1 MLIGLSSYSYRWA
14 IQKGSMN
21 LSDYLQSACDAHIRY
36 VQICENF
43 PFAEMSTAELNQLR
57 DTYGKNLVIETGFR
71 GHHPDDLARALC
83 ATTAI
88 GAKAMRLVVEDIRE
102 RSIDMEQVV
111 ADLTTILPLLEQ
123 HDLQLCL
130 ENHFLLSPT
139 QIVELIQRLPSQRIS
154 VCFDCFNSIALNIA
168 TNEALEVLFPYVHRI
183 HIKDV
188 CIERIGTGF
197 CFKGCQL
204 GTGILNLD
212 TLFSRF
218 VQAGRQP
225 LLFLEGWID
234 KKKTDQETIEY
245 EDLVNK
251 QGIAYLRSYFH
262 E

>member
-1 MLIGLSSYSYRWA
+1 
-14 IQKGSMN
+14 MN
-21 LSDYLQSACDAHIRY
+21 LCGFLQNACEAHIRY

-43 PFAEMSTAELNQLR
+43 PFVEMSTVELNQLR
-57 DTYGKNLVIETGFR
+57 DTYGSSLVIETGFR
-71 GHHPDDLARALC
+71 GHCPEDLAKALH

-88 GAKAMRLVVEDIRE
+88 GAKAMRLVVEDIQE

-123 HDLQLCL
+123 LDLQLCL
-130 ENHFLLSPT
+130 ENHFLISPA
-139 QIVELIQRLPSQRIS
+139 QIVELIQRLPTNRVS

-168 TNEALEVLFPYVHRI
+168 TNEALDVLFPYVHRI

-188 CIERIGTGF
+188 SIERIGTGF

-212 TLFSRF
+212 MLFSRF
-218 VQAGRQP
+218 IQDGRQP
-225 LLFLEGWID
+225 LVFLEGWID

-245 EDLVNK
+245 EDTVNK